1 MGTFTIIASIIAV
14 ILVGLILWRVFTP
27 SPKTTDAIDVLKGS
41 ISGKESKSFPGSKLS
56 RSFNQKEGATFTYT
70 GWILVKDF
78 TYNYGQKRVIF
89 TKGDCP
95 GLYLDTTSNSLL
107 VVMNTY
113 ANAPETILISNIT
126 ANKWIHFAIVVDQ
139 DSVDIYINGVIRQH
153 HTLLQ
158 LPKQNDDQVT
168 MGSDSAAGWEGVIA
182 NLQYT
187 PRSLSAG
194 EVAALTANVPT
205 DDLTIKPSG
214 PQYFDMSWYIGRT

>member
-1 MGTFTIIASIIAV
+1 MDTFTIVAAIVAV
-14 ILVGLILWRVFTP
+14 IIIGLIVWRVFYYKQP
-27 SPKTTDAIDVLKGS
+27 TDTIDLLPGS
-41 ISGKESKSFPGSKLS
+41 ISGKESKVVQGTNLS

-78 TYNYGQKRVIF
+78 TYNYGQKRIIF
-89 TKGDCP
+89 TRDDCP

-107 VVMNTY
+107 VVIKTFGST
-113 ANAPETILISNIT
+113 PETILISNIT

-139 DSVDIYINGVIRQH
+139 DSVDIYINGVVRQH

-158 LPKQNDDQVT
+158 LPKQNNSAIT
-168 MGSDSAAGWEGVIA
+168 LGSNAAAGWDGVLS

-194 EVAALTANVPT
+194 EVGALTSNIPK
-205 DDLTIKPSG
+205 DDLSVPPSG
-214 PQYFDMSWYIGRT
+214 PQYYDLSWYIGRT

>member
-14 ILVGLILWRVFTP
+14 ILVGLILWRVFT
-27 SPKTTDAIDVLKGS
+27 SSSNTTDAIDVLKGS
-41 ISGKESKSFPGSKLS
+41 ISGKETKSFDGNKLR
-56 RSFNQKEGATFTYT
+56 RSFNEKEGATFTYT

-158 LPKQNDDQVT
+158 LPKQNTREVQVGAT
-168 MGSDSAAGWEGVIA
+168 GLAGWDGVLA
-182 NLQYT
+182 ELQYT
-187 PRSLSAG
+187 PRSLLPNEIAS
-194 EVAALTANVPT
+194 LTLDVPKN
-205 DDLTIKPSG
+205 DLTVPPSG
-214 PQYFDMSWYIGRT
+214 PQYYDLSWYIGRT